1 MSVDVSDVH
10 RRALKE
16 GVSEDDSRIGDCVD
30 ELISVCEIT
39 CVQSVASQFGGAV
52 RSRWRA
58 LMVG

>member
-16 GVSEDDSRIGDCVD
+16 GVSEDDSRVGDCVD

-39 CVQSVASQFGGAV
+39 
-52 RSRWRA
+52 
-58 LMVG
+58 